1 MSPKRVASGVLPGWG
16 LGAEGAVETHLRL
29 VRQLADGRYHSGEA
43 LASNLGLSRA
53 AIWKAVHKASERL
66 GLEIESRQGKGY
78 RLVAALELLDPERL
92 LSGMSPEGR
101 RRISRL
107 DLFVDLDSTNAHLLT
122 AGQAGAPSGTLC
134 LAERQTAGRGR
145 RGRAWVSP
153 FGTNL
158 YLSLLWRFPGGPGE
172 LGGLGLAA
180 GAALAQVLEEAGV
193 AGIGL
198 KWPNDLLWR
207 RRKLGGLLVE
217 VAAEAQGPS
226 LVVVGL
232 GLNTRLYGDQGQGI
246 DQPWVDLNEILG
258 PGGYSRNQLAAH
270 LAEALTATLEVFGG
284 EGLAPF
290 LPLWNHY
297 DLYRGEEVEIRLGD
311 HLIQGIQAGITAQ
324 GTLRL
329 EVAGETRIFT
339 SGEVSLRPAPSET
352 VRDRSLT
359 G

>member
-1 MSPKRVASGVLPGWG
+1 M
-16 LGAEGAVETHLRL
+16 ETHLRL
-29 VRQLADGRYHSGEA
+29 VRQLADGQYHSGET
-43 LASNLGLSRA
+43 LASTLGLSRA
-53 AIWKAVHKASERL
+53 AIWKAVRKASERL

-78 RLVAALELLDPERL
+78 RLAAALELLDPERL
-92 LSGMSPEGR
+92 LGGMSPEGR

-107 DLFVDLDSTNAHLLT
+107 ELFVDIDSTNAYLLH
-122 AGQAGAPSGTLC
+122 AGQTGAPTGTLC

-158 YLSLLWRFPGGPGE
+158 YLSLLWRYPGGPGE

-193 AGIGL
+193 VDIGL

-207 RRKLGGLLVE
+207 RRKLGGLLLE
-217 VAAEAQGPS
+217 VTAEAQGPS

-232 GLNTRLYGDQGQGI
+232 GLNTHLGGDQGQGI
-246 DQPWVDLNEILG
+246 DQPWVDLDEILG
-258 PGGYSRNQLAAH
+258 PQGYSRNQMAAH
-270 LAEALTATLEVFGG
+270 LAEALTATLEGYG
-284 EGLAPF
+284 REGLAPF
-290 LPLWNHY
+290 LPLWERY

-311 HLIQGIQAGITAQ
+311 RLIQGIQTGITDQ

-329 EVAGETRIFT
+329 EVAGETRIFN
-339 SGEVSLRPAPSET
+339 SGEVSLRLAQPET
-352 VRDRSLT
+352 TRPGNRAA
-359 G
+359 